1 MALTK
6 VSTAM
11 FDTAAQSSDL
21 NIDANT
27 LFVDVSTNR
36 VGIGTTSPSV
46 PLEVSGQLKAGGIL
60 YPTSDGSNGQALV
73 TDGSGTAS
81 FATVAPT
88 AGTGVTVSGTTVSI
102 GQAVAT
108 SSNVTFNNLVVS
120 GTLTVN
126 GATNTNSATNTTIE
140 DILIELG
147 TGTSGSPANDAG
159 LVLERGSSDNVFIGW
174 DESAD
179 TFTVGTGSFTGA
191 SSGNLTITPATA
203 VFGGLTVDTST
214 LVVDA
219 SNNRVG
225 IGNASPDVSLDVGSF
240 TDAVHVPVGTT
251 AQRPTGAAGYFRYNS
266 TLNKFE
272 GYTTSWGEIGG
283 GGSNTFT
290 TDVFTGDGVEDDF
303 TLSQSVDSVNNLIV
317 FIDGVYQVPTTA
329 YTVSG
334 TTLTMTAA
342 PANTRKIVAYS
353 VQSAISGTNL
363 NQNSF
368 TGNGSA
374 VAFTLSIAPVN
385 ENNTQVFLDGVYQH
399 KSTYATSGTTLTF
412 DTAPASGVAIE
423 VMIFTQTEINVPVD
437 GTITTTK
444 LAADAVTQAK
454 IADDAVGADQLAS
467 NAVVTA
473 SIVNDA
479 VTADKIADN
488 IALPGNITTTGTLAP
503 TGVLTADAGVKVDNI
518 TIDGQGID
526 ISSGNFSLDV
536 ANDITLDAGGNNF
549 NFAINGTTKGM
560 FSGSGDGFSIKS
572 TVADG
577 DLIFQGNDSD
587 GGGTI
592 TAMTIDMS
600 EGGRVGIGTTTPS
613 FDFEVNRA
621 SAAATALISSGNN
634 DAMLRL
640 YTANNVGKWR
650 IIARTNDD
658 LSIENLNSGATAFNN
673 RLTIMDS
680 GNVGIG
686 TNGPTRKLHIKDN
699 GQIKLENTSTTGW
712 AGLDIH
718 TSVGTNDYDMYMGML
733 DSDGRFF
740 IDVNSNG
747 EDLTILQN
755 GNVGIATTAPA
766 RALEINGGSYNQ
778 LMIASNASSN
788 TNKLAGIES
797 RNYSN
802 YALGLMQ
809 MFANS
814 SQTGLYHGS
823 ADSSAKGVT
832 DHYFMISPSVDS
844 STNNI
849 AMRINSS
856 KNVEITDGDIYMASG
871 HGINFG
877 ATSNA
882 PRLAGLGTET
892 LNDYE
897 DGTWTPTL
905 IAGTTNPTGGGALA
919 PSGRYTKIGNRV
931 WVTFY
936 VGRSWTNSPSGIIYV
951 SGLPYNINA
960 STNGY
965 YFPCVTY
972 NIAFQTGTAGATPF
986 LIPDTSNGLGQTL
999 ALYTFTSG
1007 GAWSGMTWQTNASSS
1022 AGIYIS
1028 GAFSYQV

>member
-102 GQAVAT
+102 GQAVGT

-225 IGNASPDVSLDVGSF
+225 IGNASPDVSLDIGSF

-266 TLNKFE
+266 TLGKFE
-272 GYTTSWGEIGG
+272 GYTDSWGEIGG

-290 TDVFTGDGVEDDF
+290 TNVYTGDGSTTAF
-303 TLSQSVDSVNNLIV
+303 TLSQSVSSVNDLIV
-317 FIDGVYQVPTTA
+317 FIDGVYQVPTAA

-437 GTITTTK
+437 GTITTVK

-479 VTADKIADN
+479 VTADKIVDN
-488 IALPGNITTTGTLAP
+488 IALPGNITTTGTLVP
-503 TGVLTADAGVKVDNI
+503 TGVLTANAGVVVDNI
-518 TIDGQGID
+518 TIDGQEID
-526 ISSGNFSLDV
+526 VSSGNLTIDV
-536 ANDITLDAGGNNF
+536 AGDMTLDAGGNNF
-549 NFAINGTTKGM
+549 NFAIGGTTKGM
-560 FSGSGDGFSIKS
+560 LAGSGDGFAIKS
-572 TVADG
+572 TVSDG
-577 DLIFQGNDSD
+577 DLIFQGND
-587 GGGTI
+587 GGSTI
-592 TAMTIDMS
+592 TALTFDMQNGGKATFVSDVIAQGKFSATTTSTTAPVLTLTDSGVADYDFTFPDTGTIQLGTSTSSNKELKLLNAGSGMFGLNV
-600 EGGRVGIGTTTPS
+600 EGHILPAANNTYSLGSSGARYYQVWAATNMVSPTYIATGNVTTGGYQLTDTSGNSKPAVTSDANNWTIIRPLASGSDVAINNYANTANRVVFKDEGTVGIGITNPTRRNLEISSATPGIVFHDS
-613 FDFEVNRA
+613 DVTNLTHEIVGGGNAGLEISADYQNVGTGYIRFDVGGVERA
-621 SAAATALISSGNN
+621 RVTEAGNIQMANGGGIDFGNTSNSSGN
-634 DAMLRL
+634 L
-640 YTANNVGKWR
+640 G
-650 IIARTNDD
+650 
-658 LSIENLNSGATAFNN
+658 S
-673 RLTIMDS
+673 
-680 GNVGIG
+680 
-686 TNGPTRKLHIKDN
+686 
-699 GQIKLENTSTTGW
+699 
-712 AGLDIH
+712 
-718 TSVGTNDYDMYMGML
+718 
-733 DSDGRFF
+733 
-740 IDVNSNG
+740 
-747 EDLTILQN
+747 
-755 GNVGIATTAPA
+755 
-766 RALEINGGSYNQ
+766 EI
-778 LMIASNASSN
+778 
-788 TNKLAGIES
+788 
-797 RNYSN
+797 
-802 YALGLMQ
+802 
-809 MFANS
+809 F
-814 SQTGLYHGS
+814 
-823 ADSSAKGVT
+823 
-832 DHYFMISPSVDS
+832 
-844 STNNI
+844 
-849 AMRINSS
+849 
-856 KNVEITDGDIYMASG
+856 
-871 HGINFG
+871 
-877 ATSNA
+877 
-882 PRLAGLGTET
+882 
-892 LNDYE
+892 NDYE
-897 DGTWTPTL
+897 DGTWSPVL
-905 IAGTTNPTGGGALA
+905 ISGGSTNPTGGGALA
-919 PSGRYTKIGNRV
+919 PSGRYTKVGNRV

-936 VGRSWTNSPSGIIYV
+936 VGRSWTNSPSGTVMIQ
-951 SGLPYNINA
+951 GLPYTIHA

-965 YFPCVTY
+965 YIPVVTY
-972 NIAFQTGTAGATPF
+972 NVSNGSTYRGNFVIPVVNSNTFSFYAQSAGAWAAV
-986 LIPDTSNGLGQTL
+986 DWASHVTSPI
-999 ALYTFTSG
+999 YFSG
-1007 GAWSGMTWQTNASSS
+1007 T
-1022 AGIYIS
+1022 
-1028 GAFSYQV
+1028 FSYHV

>member
-108 SSNVTFNNLVVS
+108 SSNVTFNNLVVA
-120 GTLTVN
+120 GILTVN
-126 GATNTNSATNTTIE
+126 GATSTSSATNTTIK

-225 IGNASPDVSLDVGSF
+225 IGNASPDVSLDIGSF
-240 TDAVHVPVGTT
+240 TDAVHMPVGTT
-251 AQRPTGAAGYFRYNS
+251 AQRPTGAAGYLRYNS

-272 GYTTSWGEIGG
+272 GYTSSWGEIGG

-317 FIDGVYQVPTTA
+317 FIDGVYQVPTAA

-437 GTITTTK
+437 GTITTAK
-444 LAADAVTQAK
+444 LVADAVTQAK

-503 TGVLTADAGVKVDNI
+503 TGVLTANAGVVVDNI
-518 TIDGQGID
+518 TIDGQEID
-526 ISSGNFSLDV
+526 VSSGNLTIDV
-536 ANDITLDAGGNNF
+536 AGDMFLDAGGNNF
-549 NFAINGTTKGM
+549 NFQIAGTTKGM
-560 FSGSGDGFSIKS
+560 LGGSGDSFAIKS
-572 TVADG
+572 TVSDG
-577 DLIFQGNDSD
+577 DLIFQGND
-587 GGGTI
+587 GGSTI
-592 TAMTIDMS
+592 TALTLDMS
-600 EGGRVGIGTTTPS
+600 EAGYATFNNYIKVNDRVVGNSNLILNTHDSNEKIHLDASGYIKFETAGSERLRIDSSGRLLKGTAVTARSTSGVTSSTQIHGTGYNDASLTLVGDMGANALTAPVLFFAKTRGSAGASTVVSSGDRLGAIFFNGADGTDIETVAASIDAVVDAAPGSNDMPGRLVFRTSADGSGSNAERMRIDSTGKVGIGTG
-613 FDFEVNRA
+613 A
-621 SAAATALISSGNN
+621 SALGGLPLQTKVASGNN
-634 DAMLRL
+634 KFRQTTAAKDAFTLGL
-640 YTANNVGKWR
+640 
-650 IIARTNDD
+650 D
-658 LSIENLNSGATAFNN
+658 NSTGD
-673 RLTIMDS
+673 TI
-680 GNVGIG
+680 IG
-686 TNGPTRKLHIKDN
+686 THTKYPH
-699 GQIKLENTSTTGW
+699 TTFR
-712 AGLDIH
+712 
-718 TSVGTNDYDMYMGML
+718 
-733 DSDGRFF
+733 DG
-740 IDVNSNG
+740 G
-747 EDLTILQN
+747 
-755 GNVGIATTAPA
+755 
-766 RALEINGGSYNQ
+766 
-778 LMIASNASSN
+778 
-788 TNKLAGIES
+788 
-797 RNYSN
+797 
-802 YALGLMQ
+802 
-809 MFANS
+809 
-814 SQTGLYHGS
+814 
-823 ADSSAKGVT
+823 
-832 DHYFMISPSVDS
+832 
-844 STNNI
+844 
-849 AMRINSS
+849 
-856 KNVEITDGDIYMASG
+856 NVEIADGNIYMASG
-871 HGINFG
+871 HGIDFG
-877 ATSNA
+877 ATANSSGN
-882 PRLAGLGTET
+882 LGSEI

-951 SGLPYNINA
+951 SGLPYTIHG

-972 NIAFQTGTAGATPF
+972 NIAFQTGTAGASPF
-986 LIPDTSNGLGQTL
+986 LIPDTSGSGTTL

-1007 GAWSGMTWQTNASSS
+1007 GAWSSMTWQTNASSS
-1022 AGIYIS
+1022 SGIYIS
-1028 GAFSYQV
+1028 GAFSYHV

>member
-108 SSNVTFNNLVVS
+108 SSNVTFNNLVVA

-225 IGNASPDVSLDVGSF
+225 IGNASPDVSLDIGSF
-240 TDAVHVPVGTT
+240 TDAVHMPVGTT
-251 AQRPTGAAGYFRYNS
+251 AQRPTGAAGYLRYNS

-272 GYTTSWGEIGG
+272 GYTSSWGEIGG

-290 TDVFTGDGVEDDF
+290 TNVFTGDGVEDDF
-303 TLSQSVDSVNNLIV
+303 TLSQSVSSVNDLIV
-317 FIDGVYQVPTTA
+317 FIDGVYQVPTAA

-423 VMIFTQTEINVPVD
+423 VMVFTQTEINVPVD
-437 GTITTTK
+437 GTITTVK
-444 LAADAVTQAK
+444 LAADAVTSAK

-479 VTADKIADN
+479 VTADKIVDN
-488 IALPGNITTTGTLAP
+488 IALSGNITTTGTLIP
-503 TGVLTADAGVKVDNI
+503 TGVLTANAGVVVDNI
-518 TIDGQGID
+518 TIDGTEID
-526 ISSGNFSLDV
+526 LSSGDLTLDV
-536 ANDITLDAGGNNF
+536 AGDIILDADGGDTRFRDGGAGFFTISNSSLDAVLKVEQSNEDMIFKGNDGGSEVTALTLDMSDAGTATF
-549 NFAINGTTKGM
+549 NHDIIMNT
-560 FSGSGDGFSIKS
+560 
-572 TVADG
+572 
-577 DLIFQGNDSD
+577 
-587 GGGTI
+587 GGTI
-592 TAMTIDMS
+592 RNTSGQELQIGAMLGDGSNTIIKSAGDTIFQYYNGS
-600 EGGRVGIGTTTPS
+600 AWVENVRFDDGNVGIGTTTTTPIMKLH
-613 FDFEVNRA
+613 V
-621 SAAATALISSGNN
+621 
-634 DAMLRL
+634 
-640 YTANNVGKWR
+640 K
-650 IIARTNDD
+650 
-658 LSIENLNSGATAFNN
+658 GATGDVPSNDSNPPSNGIAIF
-673 RLTIMDS
+673 DS
-680 GNVGIG
+680 GGGYSLVIGTDDSNTGSAWIQSQSANVSSSEYDLLLNPNGGMVGIG
-686 TNGPTRKLHIKDN
+686 LTNPARRKLEISDTTPGIVFHDTNVTNLTHEIVGGGNAGLELSADYQNVGTGYIRFDVGGTERARITEAGHIKMA
-699 GQIKLENTSTTGW
+699 
-712 AGLDIH
+712 AG
-718 TSVGTNDYDMYMGML
+718 GG
-733 DSDGRFF
+733 
-740 IDVNSNG
+740 ID
-747 EDLTILQN
+747 
-755 GNVGIATTAPA
+755 
-766 RALEINGGSYNQ
+766 
-778 LMIASNASSN
+778 
-788 TNKLAGIES
+788 
-797 RNYSN
+797 
-802 YALGLMQ
+802 
-809 MFANS
+809 F
-814 SQTGLYHGS
+814 
-823 ADSSAKGVT
+823 SSAADTATGETVT
-832 DHYFMISPSVDS
+832 SSV
-844 STNNI
+844 
-849 AMRINSS
+849 
-856 KNVEITDGDIYMASG
+856 
-871 HGINFG
+871 
-877 ATSNA
+877 
-882 PRLAGLGTET
+882 

-897 DGTWTPTL
+897 EGTFTPFITT
-905 IAGTTNPTGGGALA
+905 AGGNYT
-919 PSGRYTKIGNRV
+919 SGVQGPYGYYTKIGR
-931 WVTFY
+931 WVHLLLEVSISSSTAI
-936 VGRSWTNSPSGIIYV
+936 SGGSGEFRIT
-951 SGLPYNINA
+951 GLPYDPLIAAVGNCSTGRVDKPTYGTWQAYLPQSATYLVLRAISNYPTDSDGIETAQA
-960 STNGY
+960 SFIHSN
-965 YFPCVTY
+965 
-972 NIAFQTGTAGATPF
+972 ATPWF
-986 LIPDTSNGLGQTL
+986 SVTI
-999 ALYTFTSG
+999 
-1007 GAWSGMTWQTNASSS
+1007 
-1022 AGIYIS
+1022 
-1028 GAFSYQV
+1028 SYQI

>member
-73 TDGSGTAS
+73 TNGSGVAS

-108 SSNVTFNNLVVS
+108 SSNVTFNDLVVA

-225 IGNASPDVSLDVGSF
+225 IGNASPDVSLDIGSF
-240 TDAVHVPVGTT
+240 TDAVHVPAGTT
-251 AQRPTGAAGYFRYNS
+251 AQRPGSPAAGYFRYNS
-266 TLNKFE
+266 TLQKFE
-272 GYTTSWGEIGG
+272 GYTTAWGEIGG

-290 TDVFTGDGVEDDF
+290 TDVFTGDGAEDDF
-303 TLSQSVDSVNNLIV
+303 TLSQSVSSVNDLIV
-317 FIDGVYQVPTTA
+317 FIDGVYQVPTAA

-353 VQSAISGTNL
+353 VKHMVSGSNI

-368 TGNGSA
+368 TGNGIA
-374 VAFTLSIAPVN
+374 VAFTLATAPVN

-399 KSTYATSGTTLTF
+399 KATYATSGTTLTF

-423 VMIFTQTEINVPVD
+423 VMVFTQTEINVPVD
-437 GTITTTK
+437 GTITTVK
-444 LAADAVTQAK
+444 LAADAVTSAK

-503 TGVLTADAGVKVDNI
+503 TGVLTANAGVVVDNI
-518 TIDGQGID
+518 TIDGNEID
-526 ISSGNFSLDV
+526 VSSGNLTLDV
-536 ANDITLDAGGNNF
+536 AGDMTLDAGGNNF
-549 NFAINGTTKGM
+549 NFAIGGTAKGM
-560 FSGSGDGFSIKS
+560 FSGSGDSFAIMSK
-572 TVADG
+572 VPNG
-577 DLIFQGNDSD
+577 DLIFQGND
-587 GGGTI
+587 GGSTI
-592 TAMTIDMS
+592 TALTLDMS
-600 EGGRVGIGTTTPS
+600 EAGEATFSGDVKLNDSKVLRFGNDQDFRISFNGTNAILQNVTGDSDISFVGKDNTTEITALTLDMSEAGAATFNAGATFGSSLGIGTVSPVMKMHVKGATGDVPSNDSNPPANGIAIFDSGGGYSLVIGTDDSNTGSAWIQSQSANVSSSEYDLLLNPNGGDVGIGTTNPTS
-613 FDFEVNRA
+613 KLDVRDT
-621 SAAATALISSGNN
+621 ATATVP
-634 DAMLRL
+634 LRL
-640 YTANNVGKWR
+640 ETAGGSANTVRPQISMFSQGSNGYHISTIRSNVS
-650 IIARTNDD
+650 NDPYG
-658 LSIENLNSGATAFNN
+658 LVFT
-673 RLTIMDS
+673 
-680 GNVGIG
+680 
-686 TNGPTRKLHIKDN
+686 
-699 GQIKLENTSTTGW
+699 ENTTE
-712 AGLDIH
+712 
-718 TSVGTNDYDMYMGML
+718 
-733 DSDGRFF
+733 R
-740 IDVNSNG
+740 
-747 EDLTILQN
+747 
-755 GNVGIATTAPA
+755 
-766 RALEINGGSYNQ
+766 
-778 LMIASNASSN
+778 
-788 TNKLAGIES
+788 
-797 RNYSN
+797 
-802 YALGLMQ
+802 
-809 MFANS
+809 
-814 SQTGLYHGS
+814 
-823 ADSSAKGVT
+823 
-832 DHYFMISPSVDS
+832 
-844 STNNI
+844 
-849 AMRINSS
+849 MRINSTGNLVFPDGKGIDFS
-856 KNVEITDGDIYMASG
+856 ATGDVTGSGSEVLHDYEEGIWGSTITGSVSG
-871 HGINFG
+871 SMGL
-877 ATSNA
+877 TSNSDH
-882 PRLAGLGTET
+882 LA
-892 LNDYE
+892 
-897 DGTWTPTL
+897 
-905 IAGTTNPTGGGALA
+905 
-919 PSGRYTKIGNRV
+919 YTKIGRQ
-931 WVTFY
+931 VTCTGY
-936 VGRSWTNSPSGIIYV
+936 LGIV
-951 SGLPYNINA
+951 SDSSVNGAIRFSLPYACDNLADDAEYSMSALGVVNNG
-960 STNGY
+960 STIGGMKFVFTFSGSHAY
-965 YFPCVTY
+965 LYRVLDD
-972 NIAFQTGTAGATPF
+972 GTADYIKHTDV
-986 LIPDTSNGLGQTL
+986 DTNFQLM
-999 ALYTFTSG
+999 F
-1007 GAWSGMTWQTNASSS
+1007 N
-1022 AGIYIS
+1022 
-1028 GAFSYQV
+1028 FSYFAAT

>member
-225 IGNASPDVSLDVGSF
+225 IGNASPDVSLDIGSF

-266 TLNKFE
+266 TLGKFE
-272 GYTTSWGEIGG
+272 GYTDSWGEIGG

-290 TDVFTGDGVEDDF
+290 TNVYTGDGSTTAF
-303 TLSQSVDSVNNLIV
+303 TLSQSVSNVNNLIV
-317 FIDGVYQVPTTA
+317 FIDGVYQVPTAA

-423 VMIFTQTEINVPVD
+423 VMIFTQTEVNVPVD
-437 GTITTTK
+437 GTITTAK
-444 LAADAVTQAK
+444 LVADAVTQAK

-479 VTADKIADN
+479 VTADKIVDN
-488 IALPGNITTTGTLAP
+488 IALAGNITTTGTLAP
-503 TGVLTADAGVKVDNI
+503 TGVLTANAGVVVDNI
-518 TIDGQGID
+518 TIDGQEID
-526 ISSGNFSLDV
+526 VSSGDLTIDV
-536 ANDITLDAGGNNF
+536 AGDMTLDAGGNNF
-549 NFAINGTTKGM
+549 NFAIGGTTKGM
-560 FSGSGDGFSIKS
+560 LSGSGDSFAIKS
-572 TVADG
+572 TLSNG
-577 DLIFQGNDSD
+577 DLIFDAD
-587 GGGTI
+587 GGDIILKDDGTTFGQFSNSSGDLYI
-592 TAMTIDMS
+592 QQPTADKDIVFRGLDGSTYISALTLDMS
-600 EGGRVGIGTTTPS
+600 EAGYATFNNFIKVNDRVVGNSNLILNTHDSNEKIQLDASGFMKFETAGVERMRIDSSGRVGIGTTPS
-613 FDFEVNRA
+613 GSQLHVVSSGTGVKGRFSDGTSETLDIGIHENSHAYLDQPNGGPILF
-621 SAAATALISSGNN
+621 TISS
-634 DAMLRL
+634 AEQ
-640 YTANNVGKWR
+640 AR
-650 IIARTNDD
+650 ISSA
-658 LSIENLNSGATAFNN
+658 
-673 RLTIMDS
+673 
-680 GNVGIG
+680 
-686 TNGPTRKLHIKDN
+686 
-699 GQIKLENTSTTGW
+699 
-712 AGLDIH
+712 
-718 TSVGTNDYDMYMGML
+718 
-733 DSDGRFF
+733 
-740 IDVNSNG
+740 
-747 EDLTILQN
+747 
-755 GNVGIATTAPA
+755 GIAFP
-766 RALEINGGSYNQ
+766 NGKG
-778 LMIASNASSN
+778 IDFSSV
-788 TNKLAGIES
+788 S
-797 RNYSN
+797 
-802 YALGLMQ
+802 
-809 MFANS
+809 
-814 SQTGLYHGS
+814 
-823 ADSSAKGVT
+823 
-832 DHYFMISPSVDS
+832 
-844 STNNI
+844 
-849 AMRINSS
+849 
-856 KNVEITDGDIYMASG
+856 GDASG
-871 HGINFG
+871 MSGE
-877 ATSNA
+877 
-882 PRLAGLGTET
+882 LLD
-892 LNDYE
+892 DYE
-897 DGTWTPTL
+897 EGTWTPLL
-905 IAGTTNPTGGGALA
+905 ISGGSTNPTGGGALS
-919 PSGRYTKIGNRV
+919 PYGSYTKVGNRV
-931 WVTFY
+931 TVTYY
-936 VGRSWTNSPSGIIYV
+936 VGRSYTNTPAGQIFV
-951 SGLPYNINA
+951 SGLPFTVKNVNGNTHYHYVATYNVNFNGGMTMGVPDKGA
-960 STNGY
+960 STLN
-965 YFPCVTY
+965 
-972 NIAFQTGTAGATPF
+972 
-986 LIPDTSNGLGQTL
+986 
-999 ALYTFTSG
+999 LYAVQNSG
-1007 GAWSGMTWQTNASSS
+1007 GWTQIDWTSHTSSP
-1022 AGIYIS
+1022 IYLT
-1028 GAFSYQV
+1028 GEFSYIVD

>member
-88 AGTGVTVSGTTVSI
+88 AGTGVSVSGTTVSI
-102 GQAVAT
+102 GQAVGT
-108 SSNVTFNNLVVS
+108 SSNVTFNNLVVA

-266 TLNKFE
+266 TLGKFE
-272 GYTTSWGEIGG
+272 GYTDSWGEIGG

-290 TDVFTGDGVEDDF
+290 TNVYTGDGSTTAF
-303 TLSQSVDSVNNLIV
+303 TLSQSVSNVNNLIV
-317 FIDGVYQVPTTA
+317 FIDGVYQVPTAA
-329 YTVSG
+329 YSVSG

-437 GTITTTK
+437 GTITTAK
-444 LAADAVTQAK
+444 LAADAVTSAK
-454 IADDAVGADQLAS
+454 IADDAVGNDQLAS
-467 NAVVTA
+467 GLTLGGNTTA
-473 SIVNDA
+473 TIA
-479 VTADKIADN
+479 TAAQ
-488 IALPGNITTTGTLAP
+488 PNITSLGTLSA
-503 TGVLTADAGVKVDNI
+503 LTISGDLTVDTSTLKVD
-518 TIDGQGID
+518 
-526 ISSGNFSLDV
+526 SS
-536 ANDITLDAGGNNF
+536 NN
-549 NFAINGTTKGM
+549 
-560 FSGSGDGFSIKS
+560 
-572 TVADG
+572 
-577 DLIFQGNDSD
+577 
-587 GGGTI
+587 
-592 TAMTIDMS
+592 
-600 EGGRVGIGTTTPS
+600 RVGIGNTSPAQS
-613 FDFEVNRA
+613 LHVG
-621 SAAATALISSGNN
+621 SSSSGTSSNGIRIEQN
-634 DAMLRL
+634 EGAFDLRVDAGEFYL
-640 YTANNVGKWR
+640 YDVTDAR
-650 IIARTNDD
+650 IPFLINT
-658 LSIENLNSGATAFNN
+658 
-673 RLTIMDS
+673 S

-686 TNGPTRKLHIKDN
+686 ETTPFSKFHVKDTGWSSGSPYGTVQLIEGKFVNDQNWGHLVITDEETGSGQGGSLRFATGPDSSLNPFAGIQGSAEGTSYGGLAFYTRPSGGTATERMVIDSTGIVTITPDTGATTGTLRLHNGNGNGTL
-699 GQIKLENTSTTGW
+699 GQIDFGHSGSVHHGSILYTGNM
-712 AGLDIH
+712 DFH
-718 TSVGTNDYDMYMGML
+718 TGGSA
-733 DSDGRFF
+733 DSRFF
-740 IDVNSNG
+740 ISS
-747 EDLTILQN
+747 T
-755 GNVGIATTAPA
+755 GNVGINTSNPEHHLHVTEPGSTREDGIVKIGGSTTALGLELKYDQAGATTT
-766 RALEINGGSYNQ
+766 EIVANPTYTNTSSLMRLCVDRDANANQ
-778 LMIASNASSN
+778 LCLLGSGNIGIGSDAPG
-788 TNKLAGIES
+788 TNKLYVISNTDAIFTAYFLNDHAGGYGVAIRS
-797 RNYSN
+797 
-802 YALGLMQ
+802 
-809 MFANS
+809 
-814 SQTGLYHGS
+814 
-823 ADSSAKGVT
+823 DSSSMMYFYDGGTFKGRIYHNGTTMLYADQSDYRLKENIQTMTGSIDRIKKLNPVT
-832 DHYFMISPSVDS
+832 FDWKADGKS
-844 STNNI
+844 SEGFLAHEVQDVVPT
-849 AMRINSS
+849 AVAGE
-856 KNVEITDGDIYMASG
+856 KDAEITE
-871 HGINFG
+871 HGEGIQIM
-877 ATSNA
+877 
-882 PRLAGLGTET
+882 
-892 LNDYE
+892 DY
-897 DGTWTPTL
+897 GKVTPVL
-905 IAGTTNPTGGGALA
+905 VGALQEA
-919 PSGRYTKIGNRV
+919 LAKIEILETKV
-931 WVTFY
+931 
-936 VGRSWTNSPSGIIYV
+936 
-951 SGLPYNINA
+951 A
-960 STNGY
+960 
-965 YFPCVTY
+965 
-972 NIAFQTGTAGATPF
+972 
-986 LIPDTSNGLGQTL
+986 
-999 ALYTFTSG
+999 ALE
-1007 GAWSGMTWQTNASSS
+1007 NK
-1022 AGIYIS
+1022 
-1028 GAFSYQV
+1028 